1 MLAGMGT
8 TIADLS
14 LGEILQPERLREL
27 GYGDPRPSRGG
38 IGTDW
43 VRIAPRCYVR
53 ARRWQELSPR
63 QQCLAM
69 HLAFLSR
76 TTAPWVF
83 SDASAALLQC
93 LPLLRLPDRVH
104 VSSAGKPSTR
114 DPQVAVHHRPG
125 IGKHRSLLG
134 GEIPVTDLPRTLLDC
149 AASMGFEDAVVLADH
164 VVRVGVASEDVL
176 GLLRAAPGFRGA
188 RRVRRV
194 LDFADARSESALESL
209 ARVAVHELRLPA
221 PRPQMPVQTRR
232 GRRRVD
238 LGWEPL
244 RMGLELDGKAKY
256 FDYGDTRTNLYEERQ
271 RELDIQE
278 AGVVLLRAGWA
289 DVRRRRPELKARLMD
304 LAARR
309 AAELGV
315 PGWG

>member
-14 LGEILQPERLREL
+14 LEEILQPEQLREL
-27 GYGDPRPSRGG
+27 GYGDSRPSRGG
-38 IGTDW
+38 LGTDW
-43 VRIAPRCYVR
+43 VRIARSCYVR

-83 SDASAALLQC
+83 SDASAALLHG

-104 VSSAGKPSTR
+104 VSSVRKPSTR
-114 DPQVAVHHRPG
+114 DPQVVVHHRPG
-125 IGKHRSLLG
+125 IGAHRSLLG
-134 GEIPVTDLPRTLLDC
+134 GQIPVTDLPRTLLDC
-149 AASMGFEDAVVLADH
+149 AASMGFEDGVVLADH
-164 VVRVGVASEDVL
+164 VLRVGVGSEDVL
-176 GLLRAAPGFRGA
+176 GLLQAAPGFRGA

-221 PRPQMPVQTRR
+221 PRPQMPVRTRAVSDAWTWDGSR
-232 GRRRVD
+232 CAWDWSLMARPSTSTTGTPGPSCTRSGSGSWTSRRQ
-238 LGWEPL
+238 GWCCCAPGGP
-244 RMGLELDGKAKY
+244 MC
-256 FDYGDTRTNLYEERQ
+256 
-271 RELDIQE
+271 
-278 AGVVLLRAGWA
+278 GVVG
-289 DVRRRRPELKARLMD
+289 PS
-304 LAARR
+304 
-309 AAELGV
+309 
-315 PGWG
+315 